1 MSIWL
6 ERFLRRGWRF
16 VPFKAG
22 GDNSGRRRK
31 IRCPQPGCGLCLTV
45 DTSAA
50 VTKSADA
57 VESVVELSMVLA
69 NRRNRLGLTSD
80 DIDHCAGLGARHVQK
95 LEDAGRLSGMSGA
108 HSQATILYLLAKLRE
123 SGKWDYEAETL
134 LDGMI
139 AGRAAAL
146 EGALVGRPGAATID
160 TILLVVGALGG
171 KIKIEWGE
179 PPAVTRRLVE
189 MSGRDRQL
197 PLPW

>member
-80 DIDHCAGLGARHVQK
+80 DIDHCAGLGARHVHVPDHGPQRECGDQQQA
-95 LEDAGRLSGMSGA
+95 LPAFAHGQGGQQRDGHGRTPDQ
-108 HSQATILYLLAKLRE
+108 HQ
-123 SGKWDYEAETL
+123 
-134 LDGMI
+134 
-139 AGRAAAL
+139 
-146 EGALVGRPGAATID
+146 RPAQCG
-160 TILLVVGALGG
+160 
-171 KIKIEWGE
+171 
-179 PPAVTRRLVE
+179 
-189 MSGRDRQL
+189 
-197 PLPW
+197 